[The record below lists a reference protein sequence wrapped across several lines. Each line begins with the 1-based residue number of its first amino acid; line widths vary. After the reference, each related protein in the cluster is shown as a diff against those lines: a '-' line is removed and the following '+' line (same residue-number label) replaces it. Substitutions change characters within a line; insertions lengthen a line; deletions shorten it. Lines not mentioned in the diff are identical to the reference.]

1 MMVPLLGSSAL
12 ALLPALLAVPAPP
25 RAALIRCSV
34 ADDATARVLQLRV
47 SIEDAEEQLRAEVE
61 HSKKFMCRG
70 EGLRE
75 DFARSRYRRRR
86 ALLLGAAENERA
98 LLEAM
103 NHAQYQG
110 LPAQYLEEALTVAN
124 NLALSRAELQQDWD
138 QYLNEAVAWRQE
150 A

>member
-1 MMVPLLGSSAL
+1 M
-12 ALLPALLAVPAPP
+12 PAP
-25 RAALIRCSV
+25 RAAPVRCSI
-34 ADDATARVLQLRV
+34 ADDATARVLKLRV
-47 SIEDAEEQLRAEVE
+47 SIEDAEEELRAEVE

-70 EGLRE
+70 DGLRE

-103 NHAQYQG
+103 NEASSRG

-124 NLALSRAELQQDWD
+124 NLALARAELQKDWE
-138 QYLNEAVAWRQE
+138 QYMDEAVAWRE
-150 A
+150 AA